1 MFIKE
6 MIGLFVSLIGI
17 TSVSMNLISG
27 ALASNTID
35 NGNTK
40 KVSDY
45 NIRRTVSQNSR
56 YEIIDLVPV
65 TVSIYAEGCGN
76 TGACKTE
83 TDTQYIGIPRGCQ
96 VLGNPEIIRGEIFG
110 RVSLPKTTYLPRGSS
125 ISESTLRN
133 MNQSSAVAAS
143 VSAGTYGNYSGSYN
157 DNFASRDSRSGSI
170 VTNVDMVRVEV
181 SATGRRAF
189 WRGAGSKA
197 EYTLKFK
204 ARCVSR

>member
-1 MFIKE
+1 
-6 MIGLFVSLIGI
+6 MIGLFISFIGF

-45 NIRRTVSQNSR
+45 NIRHTVSQNSR

-76 TGACKTE
+76 TGSCNTK
-83 TDTQYIGIPRGCQ
+83 TDTQYLGIPRGCQ

-110 RVSLPKTTYLPRGSS
+110 RVSLPKTTYLPRNSS
-125 ISESTLRN
+125 ISESTFQD
-133 MNQSSAVAAS
+133 MSQSSTVTAS
-143 VSAGTYGNYSGSYN
+143 VSAGTYGNYSGNYN
-157 DNFASRDSRSGSI
+157 DNFASRDRRSGKI
-170 VTNVDMVRVEV
+170 VTNVDMVRVEA
-181 SATGRRAF
+181 SATGQRKF
-189 WRGAGSKA
+189 WRGPGSKA